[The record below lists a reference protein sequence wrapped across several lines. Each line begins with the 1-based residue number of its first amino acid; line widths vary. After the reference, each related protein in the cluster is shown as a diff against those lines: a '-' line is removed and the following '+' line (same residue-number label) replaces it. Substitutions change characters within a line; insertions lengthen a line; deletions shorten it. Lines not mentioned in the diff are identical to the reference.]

1 MKVLVPVNS
10 SEAALM
16 PIAHLEKA
24 ARNGSS
30 VEVLVLNVQPR
41 FNRHI
46 SRYTRRA
53 DRDAFRLERSRVAT
67 AAAIGRLSRA
77 GIPHRALT
85 GTGSPAERIA
95 AVAEAE
101 EVDAILIGVGKH
113 PWWVRWLRPSVARGV
128 IARTGIPVT
137 VMQHGEEN
145 PFERYVVPVG
155 IAGLAALLIVTD

>member
-16 PIAHLEKA
+16 PIAHLEQA
-24 ARNGSS
+24 APNGSS

-41 FNRHI
+41 LNRHI
-46 SRYTRRA
+46 SRFTRKV
-53 DRDAFRLERSRVAT
+53 DRDAFRVERSRAAM
-67 AAAIGRLSRA
+67 AAAIQRLSRA
-77 GIPHRALT
+77 GVPHRALT
-85 GTGSPAERIA
+85 ATGSPAERIA

-113 PWWVRWLRPSVARGV
+113 PWWVRWLKPSVAQGV
-128 IARTGIPVT
+128 IARTGTPVT
-137 VMQHGEEN
+137 VMEHGKEN

-155 IAGLAALLIVTD
+155 IAGLAALLLAAD